1 MTGDDCRT
9 WRQRKGWSI
18 DRLAELS
25 GLSDRTIL
33 DFENGLRQPRAG
45 TLIALR
51 KTFNTDRAGTSEA

>member
-9 WRQRKGWSI
+9 WRLRKGWSV

-51 KTFNTDRAGTSEA
+51 KAFKVGRRVTGEA